1 MDRLGRFPGTPTGIT
16 SVPGIIGK
24 ASGFNGSPSKIVIP
38 GSESGLLELPESGS
52 YTMSCWARLKNV
64 STTRFVMG
72 HGALG
77 SSLKFQASLGD
88 SKNSW
93 AAMDFRSNPAGEQFA
108 LAPADT
114 GIWTH
119 LAMSVQGDSVQ
130 LFINGLPATGMKG
143 FNNSTSPRTAVDFAI
158 GATLDTNGV
167 ASRFFDGE
175 LAEAWVH
182 NVVRSP
188 DWIRIVARNQAPGA
202 PKARPLP

>member
-24 ASGFNGSPSKIVIP
+24 ASSFSGSPSKIVIP
-38 GSESGLLELPESGS
+38 GSASGLLELPENGP
-52 YTMSCWARLKNV
+52 YTMSCWARLNNF
-64 STTRFVMG
+64 TTSRFLLG

-93 AAMDFRSNPAGEQFA
+93 VAVDFHSNPAGAQFT

-114 GIWTH
+114 GTWTH
-119 LAMSVQGDSVQ
+119 LAMTVEGDSVR
-130 LFINGLPATGMKG
+130 LFLNGVPGAVTKG
-143 FNNSTSPRTAVDFAI
+143 FDNSTSPRTAVDFAI

-175 LAEAWVH
+175 LSEAWVH

-188 DWIRIVARNQAPGA
+188 DWLRIVARNQAPDA
-202 PKARPLP
+202 PRARPIP